1 MSVPWPVG
9 LALVGGQVAIS
20 RVARGTKH
28 LRVRALEVLTAER
41 ARFKKVEQLYTG
53 LFCLA

>member
-41 ARFKKVEQLYTG
+41 ARFKKGQ
-53 LFCLA
+53 